1 MFIRKECINILKE
14 SWVSRSG
21 GRYISHTEWV
31 NSNVR
36 GLCLCRMLSCRGL
49 STVYCQ
55 FGKYCHYLSWH
66 LCKHRTLH
74 GTCSN
79 FSGRGLW
86 GKIVLSEPKP
96 ALPPRVS
103 LAFSPTKTS
112 VLGSADTYQYH
123 KPDALLPTVCLQNFQ
138 WETWAGIQGQNP
150 WIWIDRNRRK

>member
-1 MFIRKECINILKE
+1 MSEQ
-14 SWVSRSG
+14 
-21 GRYISHTEWV
+21 EWRPIHL
-31 NSNVR
+31 SY
-36 GLCLCRMLSCRGL
+36 RMSQFQRQRTLLVQDANCMGL
-49 STVYCQ
+49 SNVYCQ

-103 LAFSPTKTS
+103 LAFSPTMTS

-150 WIWIDRNRRK
+150 